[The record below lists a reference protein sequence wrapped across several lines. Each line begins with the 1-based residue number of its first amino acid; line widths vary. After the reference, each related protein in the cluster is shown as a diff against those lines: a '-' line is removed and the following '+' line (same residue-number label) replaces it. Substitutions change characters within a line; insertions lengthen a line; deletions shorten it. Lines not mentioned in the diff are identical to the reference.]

1 MLVASLSYKVPIR
14 PTIVMC
20 DYLFQYIILNDNF
33 LTELYV
39 YTQTDLILSSWPITE

>member
-1 MLVASLSYKVPIR
+1 
-14 PTIVMC
+14 MC

-39 YTQTDLILSSWPITE
+39 YTQTDLILSSWPITEWQAGGILELLAR